1 MVDISVAKDSIVIK
15 LDTKEKFLAF
25 KRMIVIPKKNIASVS
40 TEIVKSPWLAPKV
53 GTHVPKKF
61 MAGTFWI
68 GKGKSFY
75 YVRDF
80 SKCITIRL
88 VGHDYSNVIVETEDK
103 IETAKRLEKAL
114 G

>member
-1 MVDISVAKDSIVIK
+1 MVDISLVRGSIVIK
-15 LDTKEKFLAF
+15 LDTKEKFLAL
-25 KRMIVIPKKNIASVS
+25 KRKIVIPKKNIASVS
-40 TEIVKSPWLAPKV
+40 TEVVKSPWLAPKL

-80 SKCITIRL
+80 SKCITFRL
-88 VGHDYSNVIVETEDK
+88 VGHDYSSVIVETEAK
-103 IETAKRLEKAL
+103 IETAKWLEKAL